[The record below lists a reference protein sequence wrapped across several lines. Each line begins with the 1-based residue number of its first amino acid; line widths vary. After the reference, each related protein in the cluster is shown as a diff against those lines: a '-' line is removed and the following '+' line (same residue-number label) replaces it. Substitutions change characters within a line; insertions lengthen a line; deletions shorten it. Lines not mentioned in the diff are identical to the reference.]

1 VKGFIKKEELE
12 MSSFNEGTSEKDRLK
27 FSPFRKLMVQDA
39 IIIVT
44 IYAAQIDPSCSE
56 EEVKRIEG
64 IAERCPVCVEKEK
77 GIFSRI
83 NLFMNEMRKVG
94 REKALE
100 IAMEVLSPELRKTT
114 FELAAEVVIKG
125 NTRPDQKTRILEE
138 LVTKMSIET
147 QFAATIIERLNK

>member
-1 VKGFIKKEELE
+1 
-12 MSSFNEGTSEKDRLK
+12 MSEFNESTSEKDRPK

-39 IIIVT
+39 IIIII

-56 EEVKRIEG
+56 GEIKRIQS

-83 NLFMNEMRKVG
+83 NLFVNEMRNVE

-100 IAMEVLSPELRKTT
+100 IALEVLSPELRKTA

-125 NTRPDQKTRILEE
+125 NTLPDKKTKILEE

-147 QFAATIIERLNK
+147 QFAETVIERLNK